1 MGKRGPA
8 PKPRRLKLLDG
19 TYRPDRD
26 AGMPDPE
33 PLKVVPKPPTWLSPD
48 GKREWKRVAAQL
60 IALDVLTDPDL
71 AALEGY
77 CASYARAVRADRA
90 LQRGGLTMKTP
101 QGLIPR
107 PEVAVARTAWA
118 EARRFAQEFGL
129 TPSSRSRVPHA
140 GDAAKGKPQD
150 PWDRVAGGRA
160 S

>member
-1 MGKRGPA
+1 MGLRGPA
-8 PKPRRLKLLDG
+8 AKPRKLKLLDG

-33 PLKVVPKPPTWLSPD
+33 PIAKVPKPPAWLPAD

-60 IALDVLTDPDL
+60 VKLGVLTDPDL

-77 CASYARAVRADRA
+77 CGSYARAVRADRA
-90 LQRGGLTMKTP
+90 LAKGGLTMRTP

-107 PEVAVARTAWA
+107 PEVAIARTAWA

-129 TPSSRSRVPHA
+129 TPASRTRVPHA
-140 GDAAKGKPQD
+140 GDAEKGKKAD
-150 PWDRVAGGRA
+150 PWDQVAGARA